1 MKFAG
6 EIVQHLN
13 ETGANVYELSER
25 LGLSR
30 TTLRARLIKL
40 GYEVNGEGLWNY
52 KGNPEDEPYNVD
64 IVSINRLIS
73 KKQSSNAVA
82 TTRKDALNTR
92 PNIHDA
98 LMQLDLQEKGIRTT
112 ISIQPAYLEGIK
124 ELAAKTRL
132 RLSDL
137 YTLAIYELLEK
148 YQTND

>member
-1 MKFAG
+1 MRIAG

-13 ETGANVYELSER
+13 ETGANIYELSER

-40 GYEVNGEGLWNY
+40 GYKVNEEGLWSY
-52 KGNPEDEPYNVD
+52 VGNPNDEPYDVD
-64 IVSINRLIS
+64 IVSKKRLTNT
-73 KKQSSNAVA
+73 KQSSNTA
-82 TTRKDALNTR
+82 TMTVKGDLYAR

-98 LMQLDLQEKGIRTT
+98 LMQLDLNTKGIRTT
-112 ISIQPAYLEGIK
+112 ISIQPAYLEEIK
-124 ELAAKTRL
+124 DLAAKTRL

-148 YQTND
+148 YDLDC